1 MRQLVTHNNGRITA
15 SPITTLGVH
24 TLVVDATFLLKRSFK
39 ATENS
44 EEYRNAKGHYGA
56 LYLFMTTLRKLV
68 RELGVNKVMLMWD
81 GENGGKMRH
90 DIYPEYKANREG
102 KEWYNKT
109 VLTEAQIREQKKSKR
124 TMLAQA
130 MRVKSY
136 CEELFIRQVQ
146 ADDIEGDDL
155 IAYYCLRYHKEE
167 KITIYTG
174 DEDALGL
181 VVLDNV
187 GVYLGK
193 KNMVFNKHNYFLHF
207 DYHYTNAYL
216 MKTLCGC
223 TSDNIKG
230 IEGLGEKTLMNNF
243 PDLKNRAYSYYE
255 LILEADR
262 INTERTAG
270 KGKLKKPRLKVLD
283 NIVNGTTLRYNMVKG
298 VEEPVDLGDEF
309 FDINMKLVN
318 LLEPMMT
325 PEAIE
330 ELVDNSELPI
340 DGTNRG
346 SKPLLRKMNEDM
358 FLQGF
363 GDNFQKY
370 VEVFYPVILREK
382 EIAKNAA

>member
-1 MRQLVTHNNGRITA
+1 MRQLITHNNGRITA
-15 SPITTLGVH
+15 TPITNLGVH

-39 ATENS
+39 ATEKS
-44 EEYRNAKGHYGA
+44 EEYINSKGHYGA

-68 RELGVNKVMLMWD
+68 RELGVNKIMLMWD
-81 GENGGKMRH
+81 GENGGKLRH

-102 KEWYNKT
+102 KEWYNRT
-109 VLTEAQIREQKKSKR
+109 VLTAAQIREQKQSKR

-136 CEELFIRQVQ
+136 CEELFIRQVE
-146 ADDIEGDDL
+146 AHEVEGDDL
-155 IAYYCLRYHKEE
+155 IAYYCLKYHKDE

-181 VVLDNV
+181 VELENV

-207 DYHYTNAYL
+207 DYHYSNAYL

-223 TSDNIKG
+223 SSDNIKG
-230 IEGLGEKTLMNNF
+230 IEGLGEKTLLNNF
-243 PDLKNRAYSYYE
+243 PDLKNRPFSYQE
-255 LILEADR
+255 LILGADE
-262 INTERTAG
+262 INTERSTG

-283 NIVNGTTLRYNMVKG
+283 GIINGTSLRYNMVKG
-298 VEEPVDLGDEF
+298 IDESVDLGDEF
-309 FDINMKLVN
+309 YEINLKLVN
-318 LLEPMMT
+318 LMEPMMT

-330 ELVDNSELPI
+330 ELTDNSELPI
-340 DGTNRG
+340 NSDNRG
-346 SKPLLRKMNEDM
+346 SKQLLRKMTEDL

-382 EIAKNAA
+382 EIAKNA